1 MSAASTLKSLSIS
14 SRLSLGF
21 GCLLVLLVAVAA
33 VGQLSVGKVH
43 DQMTQ
48 ITGVGANKAKLVNGM
63 LESVSAI
70 GIQSRSAAMLNDID
84 PKQAREQIV
93 AVGKTLKEYAAQ
105 EAALSEL
112 LTPAKAT
119 PAELKLLS
127 EVQALGGK
135 TRPELDSAIKAADDG
150 DTVSATLALMT
161 RVAPAETAWRAKLR
175 ELIELQNTLNAEA
188 TASAEQTQSSA
199 RVVGGLLVLLAIG
212 LGALIAWRIT
222 ASITAPIGRAVVV
235 AERIARGDLTSQVE
249 VRIHDETGRLLEAIA
264 AMQERLRTLVGEIG
278 QTADSILVASSE
290 VASGNLDL
298 SQRTEQTSH
307 NLQSAASSLVDLTG
321 TVSQSADSARQANQL
336 ASTASDAA
344 TRGGEVVGQVVR
356 TMDTI
361 SASSRKIADIISVID
376 GIAFQTNI
384 LALNAAVEAA
394 RAGEQGRGFAVVA
407 GEVRNLAGRSAQAA
421 REIKALIGTS
431 VDQVQEGSTL
441 VNHAGKTIEELVQSV
456 RRVSDIMGE
465 ITAATQEQ
473 SQRIGHVSQSV
484 GALEEMTQQNAA
496 LVEEGAAAADSL
508 KDQAGRLTQMVGTF
522 RPRRSTGGG
531 AGAHTHHSPTPTGLG
546 PVTRSCPAAQLTG
559 LSHGRTLPEG
569 KRTAPQGAVTLDR
582 SAARSSTRRPPY
594 STRMAPC
601 ASSAESASFTRWRD
615 SPTR

>member
-21 GCLLVLLVAVAA
+21 GCMLVLLVAVAA

-119 PAELKLLS
+119 PAELKLLG

-212 LGALIAWRIT
+212 LGAVIAWRIT

-394 RAGEQGRGFAVVA
+394 RVGEQGRGFAVVV

-522 RPRRSTGGG
+522 RLSRNDGGDEDSWG
-531 AGAHTHHSPTPTGLG
+531 TAS
-546 PVTRSCPAAQLTG
+546 PAAAPAAVPAPT
-559 LSHGRTLPEG
+559 
-569 KRTAPQGAVTLDR
+569 RTAAPRPLASAPSRAPALPR
-582 SAARSSTRRPPY
+582 S
-594 STRMAPC
+594 
-601 ASSAESASFTRWRD
+601 
-615 SPTR
+615 

>member
-1 MSAASTLKSLSIS
+1 MPAASSFKSLSIS
-14 SRLSLGF
+14 SRLGLGF
-21 GCLLVLLVAVAA
+21 GCVLVLLLAVAA
-33 VGQLSVGKVH
+33 VGQLSIGKMH
-43 DQMTQ
+43 EQMLQ
-48 ITGVGANKAKLVNGM
+48 ITGVGAAKAKLVNSM

-70 GIQSRSAAMLNDID
+70 GIQGRSAAMLNDID
-84 PKQAREQIV
+84 PKQAREQITSV
-93 AVGKTLKEYAAQ
+93 NKTLADYARQ
-105 EAALSEL
+105 EAALAEL
-112 LTPAKAT
+112 IKSDTAT
-119 PAELKLLS
+119 PAEVKLLG
-127 EVQALGGK
+127 EVQELGRK
-135 TRPELDSAIKAADDG
+135 ARPELDNAIKAADDG
-150 DTVSATLALMT
+150 DTVSASLALMT

-175 ELIELQNTLNAEA
+175 ELIDLQNTLNAEA
-188 TASAEQTQSSA
+188 TASAEATQTRA
-199 RVVGGLLVLLAIG
+199 RAVGSVLVLLAIG

-278 QTADSILVASSE
+278 QTSDSILVASSE

-321 TVSQSADSARQANQL
+321 TVAQSADSARQANQL

-344 TRGGEVVGQVVR
+344 TRGGEVVSQVVR

-407 GEVRNLAGRSAQAA
+407 GEVRSLAGRSANAA
-421 REIKALIGTS
+421 REIKALIGAS
-431 VDQVQEGSTL
+431 VEQVQEGSTL
-441 VNHAGKTIEELVQSV
+441 VHHAGKTIEDLVLSV

-484 GALEEMTQQNAA
+484 GELEEMTQQNAA

-508 KDQAGRLTQMVGTF
+508 KDQAGRLTQMVGAF
-522 RPRRSTGGG
+522 RLSRNGGDADSWEPQAVSAPPASTPLAAPVLRKS
-531 AGAHTHHSPTPTGLG
+531 AGAAAPRLQTP
-546 PVTRSCPAAQLTG
+546 RQD
-559 LSHGRTLPEG
+559 LPSLPRG
-569 KRTAPQGAVTLDR
+569 
-582 SAARSSTRRPPY
+582 
-594 STRMAPC
+594 
-601 ASSAESASFTRWRD
+601 
-615 SPTR
+615 

>member
-1 MSAASTLKSLSIS
+1 MQE
-14 SRLSLGF
+14 LGR
-21 GCLLVLLVAVAA
+21 
-33 VGQLSVGKVH
+33 
-43 DQMTQ
+43 
-48 ITGVGANKAKLVNGM
+48 KA
-63 LESVSAI
+63 
-70 GIQSRSAAMLNDID
+70 
-84 PKQAREQIV
+84 
-93 AVGKTLKEYAAQ
+93 
-105 EAALSEL
+105 
-112 LTPAKAT
+112 
-119 PAELKLLS
+119 
-127 EVQALGGK
+127 
-135 TRPELDSAIKAADDG
+135 RPELANAIKAADDG

-161 RVAPAETAWRAKLR
+161 RVAPGETAWRTKLG
-175 ELIELQNTLNAEA
+175 ELIDLQNTLNAEA
-188 TASAEQTQSSA
+188 TASAEQTQSQA
-199 RVVGGLLVLLAIG
+199 RLVGGLLVALAIG

-222 ASITAPIGRAVVV
+222 TSITAPIGRAVVV

-307 NLQSAASSLVDLTG
+307 NLQSAASSLVELTG

-407 GEVRNLAGRSAQAA
+407 GEVRNLAGRSANAA

-441 VNHAGKTIEELVQSV
+441 VNHAGKTIEELVLSV

-522 RPRRSTGGG
+522 R
-531 AGAHTHHSPTPTGLG
+531 
-546 PVTRSCPAAQLTG
+546 
-559 LSHGRTLPEG
+559 LS
-569 KRTAPQGAVTLDR
+569 R
-582 SAARSSTRRPPY
+582 SAGGSDDSWGTGNPMAAPLAAPTLVPAPAFRSAPP
-594 STRMAPC
+594 RAP
-601 ASSAESASFTRWRD
+601 ALKPRGKLPSLPR
-615 SPTR
+615 

>member
-1 MSAASTLKSLSIS
+1 MPAATSLKSLSIS
-14 SRLSLGF
+14 SRLGLGF
-21 GCLLVLLVAVAA
+21 GCVLVLLMAVAA
-33 VGQLSVGKVH
+33 VGQLSVGKVN
-43 DQMTQ
+43 DQMQ
-48 ITGVGANKAKLVNGM
+48 LITGVGASKAKLVNGM
-63 LESVSAI
+63 LDSVSAI

-84 PKQAREQIV
+84 PKQAREQID
-93 AVGKTLKEYAAQ
+93 AVGKTLKQYATQ
-105 EAALSEL
+105 ETALAEL
-112 LTPAKAT
+112 LTPANAT
-119 PAELKLLS
+119 PAEIKLLGDI
-127 EVQALGGK
+127 QALGKK

-150 DTVSATLALMT
+150 DTVCATLALMT
-161 RVAPAETAWRAKLR
+161 RVAPIESAWRTKLA
-175 ELIELQNTLNAEA
+175 ELIELQNTRNAET
-188 TASAEQTQSSA
+188 TAMAEQTQKHA
-199 RVVGGLLVLLAIG
+199 RWVGGLLVLLAIG
-212 LGALIAWRIT
+212 LGGLIAWRIT
-222 ASITAPIGRAVVV
+222 TSITAPIGRAVVV
-235 AERIARGDLTSQVE
+235 AERIANGDLTSQVE

-307 NLQSAASSLVDLTG
+307 NLQSAANSLVDLTG

-344 TRGGEVVGQVVR
+344 TRGGEVVSQVVR

-407 GEVRNLAGRSAQAA
+407 GEVRSLAGRSANAA
-421 REIKALIGTS
+421 REIKALIGAS

-441 VNHAGKTIEELVQSV
+441 VNHAGKTIEELVMSV

-465 ITAATQEQ
+465 ITAATHEQ
-473 SQRIGHVSQSV
+473 SQRIGHVSHSV
-484 GALEEMTQQNAA
+484 GELEEMTQQNAA

-522 RPRRSTGGG
+522 QLTRDGSTDTSWGV
-531 AGAHTHHSPTPTGLG
+531 PTPTTAQPMPAPALRTSRQPG
-546 PVTRSCPAAQLTG
+546 PQA
-559 LSHGRTLPEG
+559 TL
-569 KRTAPQGAVTLDR
+569 KRPSKLPSLPR
-582 SAARSSTRRPPY
+582 
-594 STRMAPC
+594 
-601 ASSAESASFTRWRD
+601 
-615 SPTR
+615 

>member
-1 MSAASTLKSLSIS
+1 MPSVSLKSLSIS
-14 SRLSLGF
+14 SRLGLGF

-33 VGQLSVGKVH
+33 VGQLSLGKVH
-43 DQMTQ
+43 DQMRQ
-48 ITGVGANKAKLVNGM
+48 ITGAGAEKSKLVNGM
-63 LESVSAI
+63 LETVSAI
-70 GIQSRSAAMLNDID
+70 AIQSRSAAMLNDID
-84 PKQAREQIV
+84 PKQSQAQIAAV
-93 AVGKTLKEYAAQ
+93 ASSLKEYARQ
-105 EAALSEL
+105 EAALVDL
-112 LTPAKAT
+112 LKQSSSSSPAQA
-119 PAELKLLS
+119 KLLE
-127 EVQALGGK
+127 EVQALGNK
-135 TRPELDSAIKAADDG
+135 TRPELATAIKAADDG

-161 RVAPAETAWRAKLR
+161 RVAPNENLWRAKLR

-188 TASAEQTQSSA
+188 TASAEQTQSRA
-199 RVVGGLLVLLAIG
+199 RTVGGLLVTLAIA
-212 LGALIAWRIT
+212 LGVLIAWRIT
-222 ASITAPIGRAVVV
+222 TSITAPIGRAVVV
-235 AERIARGDLTSQVE
+235 AERIANGDLTSQIE
-249 VRIHDETGRLLEAIA
+249 VRIHDETGRLLDAIA
-264 AMQERLRTLVGEIG
+264 AMQDRLRALVGDIS
-278 QTADSILVASSE
+278 QTAESILVASSE

-298 SQRTEQTSH
+298 SQRTEHTSH
-307 NLQSAASSLVDLTG
+307 NLQGAASALADLTG

-407 GEVRNLAGRSAQAA
+407 SEVRSLAGRSAEAA
-421 REIKALIGTS
+421 KQIKALIGAS

-441 VNHAGKTIEELVQSV
+441 VNHAGKTIQDLVLSV

-484 GALEEMTQQNAA
+484 GELEEMTQQNAA

-508 KDQAGRLTQMVGTF
+508 KEQAGRLTQMVHAF
-522 RPRRSTGGG
+522 RLTRDGGETGGWNASGG
-531 AGAHTHHSPTPTGLG
+531 ATAA
-546 PVTRSCPAAQLTG
+546 PAAMPAPHHNAAPRQLA
-559 LSHGRTLPEG
+559 S
-569 KRTAPQGAVTLDR
+569 R
-582 SAARSSTRRPPY
+582 SAPALPRS
-594 STRMAPC
+594 
-601 ASSAESASFTRWRD
+601 
-615 SPTR
+615 

>member
-1 MSAASTLKSLSIS
+1 MQAATPLKSLSIS
-14 SRLSLGF
+14 TRLGLGF
-21 GCLLVLLVAVAA
+21 GCMLVLVVTVAA
-33 VGQLSVGKVH
+33 VGQVSVGKVH
-43 DQMTQ
+43 EQMRL
-48 ITGVGANKAKLVNGM
+48 ITGLGAQKSVLVNGM
-63 LESVSAI
+63 LESVSAM

-84 PKQAREQIV
+84 PKQAGEQINSV
-93 AVGKTLKEYAAQ
+93 AGTLNEYARQ
-105 EAALSEL
+105 EAALAEL
-112 LTPAKAT
+112 LAT
-119 PAELKLLS
+119 GGASAAERQLLQ
-127 EVQALGGK
+127 EVQALGAR
-135 TRPELDSAIKAADDG
+135 TRPELENAIKSADEG
-150 DTVSATLALMT
+150 DTVSATLTLMT
-161 RVAPAETAWRAKLR
+161 RVAPAETAWRGKLR
-175 ELIELQNTLNAEA
+175 ELVDLQGRLNAEA
-188 TASAEQTQSSA
+188 TASAERTQGQA
-199 RVVGGLLVLLAIG
+199 RTVAGLLVLLAIG

-222 ASITAPIGRAVVV
+222 RSITAPIGRAVVV

-249 VRIHDETGRLLEAIA
+249 VRIQDETGRLLGAID
-264 AMQERLRTLVGEIG
+264 AMQDRLRTLVGEIG

-522 RPRRSTGGG
+522 RLSRIDGGDEDSWG
-531 AGAHTHHSPTPTGLG
+531 TAS
-546 PVTRSCPAAQLTG
+546 PAAA
-559 LSHGRTLPEG
+559 PVAVPAPA
-569 KRTAPQGAVTLDR
+569 RTAAPRHLASAPSRTPALPR
-582 SAARSSTRRPPY
+582 S
-594 STRMAPC
+594 
-601 ASSAESASFTRWRD
+601 
-615 SPTR
+615 

>member
-21 GCLLVLLVAVAA
+21 GCMLVLLVAVAA

-119 PAELKLLS
+119 PAELKLLG

-522 RPRRSTGGG
+522 RLSRNDGGDEDSWG
-531 AGAHTHHSPTPTGLG
+531 TAS
-546 PVTRSCPAAQLTG
+546 PAAAAAAVPAPT
-559 LSHGRTLPEG
+559 
-569 KRTAPQGAVTLDR
+569 RTAAPRPLASGPSRAPALPR
-582 SAARSSTRRPPY
+582 S
-594 STRMAPC
+594 
-601 ASSAESASFTRWRD
+601 
-615 SPTR
+615 

>member
-1 MSAASTLKSLSIS
+1 MQE
-14 SRLSLGF
+14 LGR
-21 GCLLVLLVAVAA
+21 
-33 VGQLSVGKVH
+33 
-43 DQMTQ
+43 
-48 ITGVGANKAKLVNGM
+48 KA
-63 LESVSAI
+63 
-70 GIQSRSAAMLNDID
+70 
-84 PKQAREQIV
+84 
-93 AVGKTLKEYAAQ
+93 
-105 EAALSEL
+105 
-112 LTPAKAT
+112 
-119 PAELKLLS
+119 
-127 EVQALGGK
+127 
-135 TRPELDSAIKAADDG
+135 RPELANAIKAADDG

-161 RVAPAETAWRAKLR
+161 RVAPGETAWRTKLG
-175 ELIELQNTLNAEA
+175 ELIDLQNTLNAEA
-188 TASAEQTQSSA
+188 TASAEQTQSQA
-199 RVVGGLLVLLAIG
+199 RLVGGLLVALAIG

-222 ASITAPIGRAVVV
+222 TSITAPIGRAVVV

-249 VRIHDETGRLLEAIA
+249 VRIQDETGRLLEAIA

-307 NLQSAASSLVDLTG
+307 NLQSAASSLVELTG

-522 RPRRSTGGG
+522 RLSRNDGGDEDSWG
-531 AGAHTHHSPTPTGLG
+531 TAS
-546 PVTRSCPAAQLTG
+546 PAAAPAAVPAPT
-559 LSHGRTLPEG
+559 
-569 KRTAPQGAVTLDR
+569 RTAAPRHLASAPSRTPALPR
-582 SAARSSTRRPPY
+582 S
-594 STRMAPC
+594 
-601 ASSAESASFTRWRD
+601 
-615 SPTR
+615 

>member
-21 GCLLVLLVAVAA
+21 GCMLVLLVAVAA

-119 PAELKLLS
+119 PAELKLLG

-235 AERIARGDLTSQVE
+235 AERIARGDLTSQVQ

-522 RPRRSTGGG
+522 RLSRNDGGDEDSWG
-531 AGAHTHHSPTPTGLG
+531 TAS
-546 PVTRSCPAAQLTG
+546 PAAAPAAVPAPT
-559 LSHGRTLPEG
+559 RT
-569 KRTAPQGAVTLDR
+569 TAPRPLASAPSRAPALPR
-582 SAARSSTRRPPY
+582 S
-594 STRMAPC
+594 
-601 ASSAESASFTRWRD
+601 
-615 SPTR
+615 

>member
-1 MSAASTLKSLSIS
+1 MPAASSLKSLSIS
-14 SRLSLGF
+14 SRLGLGF
-21 GCLLVLLVAVAA
+21 GCMLVLVVAVAA

-43 DQMTQ
+43 EQMLQ
-48 ITGVGANKAKLVNGM
+48 VTGAGASKSRLVNGM

-84 PKQAREQIV
+84 PRQAREQI
-93 AVGKTLKEYAAQ
+93 AAISATLKEYGRQ
-105 EAALSEL
+105 ETALAEL
-112 LTPAKAT
+112 LTPAGAT
-119 PAELKLLS
+119 SAEVRLLG
-127 EVQALGGK
+127 EVQALGRK
-135 TRPELDSAIKAADDG
+135 ARPELDNAIKSADDG

-161 RVAPAETAWRAKLR
+161 RVAPVETAWRAKLR
-175 ELIELQNTLNAEA
+175 ELIELQGSLNADA
-188 TASAEQTQSSA
+188 TASAEQTQGNA
-199 RVVGGLLVLLAIG
+199 RMVAGLLVVLAIA

-249 VRIHDETGRLLEAIA
+249 VRIQDETGRLLEAIA

-307 NLQSAASSLVDLTG
+307 NLQGAAAALVDLTG
-321 TVSQSADSARQANQL
+321 TVSQSADAARQANQL

-344 TRGGEVVGQVVR
+344 TRGGEVVSQVVR

-407 GEVRNLAGRSAQAA
+407 GEVRSLAGRSAHAA

-441 VNHAGKTIEELVQSV
+441 VNHAGKTIEELVLSV

-473 SQRIGHVSQSV
+473 SQRIGHVSHSV
-484 GALEEMTQQNAA
+484 GELEEMTQQNAA

-522 RPRRSTGGG
+522 RLTRDGDGGG
-531 AGAHTHHSPTPTGLG
+531 NHWSGAASPAPVPVPAPPQRAGLQSPSRGQQPSL
-546 PVTRSCPAAQLTG
+546 PV
-559 LSHGRTLPEG
+559 
-569 KRTAPQGAVTLDR
+569 
-582 SAARSSTRRPPY
+582 
-594 STRMAPC
+594 
-601 ASSAESASFTRWRD
+601 
-615 SPTR
+615 

>member
-1 MSAASTLKSLSIS
+1 MQE
-14 SRLSLGF
+14 LGR
-21 GCLLVLLVAVAA
+21 
-33 VGQLSVGKVH
+33 
-43 DQMTQ
+43 
-48 ITGVGANKAKLVNGM
+48 KA
-63 LESVSAI
+63 
-70 GIQSRSAAMLNDID
+70 
-84 PKQAREQIV
+84 
-93 AVGKTLKEYAAQ
+93 
-105 EAALSEL
+105 
-112 LTPAKAT
+112 
-119 PAELKLLS
+119 
-127 EVQALGGK
+127 
-135 TRPELDSAIKAADDG
+135 RPELANAIKAADDG

-161 RVAPAETAWRAKLR
+161 RVAPGETAWRTKLG
-175 ELIELQNTLNAEA
+175 ELIDLQNTLNAEA
-188 TASAEQTQSSA
+188 TASAEQTQSQA
-199 RVVGGLLVLLAIG
+199 RLVGGLLVALAIG

-222 ASITAPIGRAVVV
+222 TSITAPIGRAVVV

-307 NLQSAASSLVDLTG
+307 NLQSAASSLVELTG

-407 GEVRNLAGRSAQAA
+407 GEVRNLAGRSANAA

-441 VNHAGKTIEELVQSV
+441 VNHAGKTIEELVLSV

-522 RPRRSTGGG
+522 RLSRSDGGSDDSWGTGNPM
-531 AGAHTHHSPTPTGLG
+531 AAPLAAPTP
-546 PVTRSCPAAQLTG
+546 VPALAL
-559 LSHGRTLPEG
+559 
-569 KRTAPQGAVTLDR
+569 R
-582 SAARSSTRRPPY
+582 SAPP
-594 STRMAPC
+594 RAP
-601 ASSAESASFTRWRD
+601 ALKPRGKLPSLPR
-615 SPTR
+615 

>member
-1 MSAASTLKSLSIS
+1 M
-14 SRLSLGF
+14 
-21 GCLLVLLVAVAA
+21 
-33 VGQLSVGKVH
+33 
-43 DQMTQ
+43 
-48 ITGVGANKAKLVNGM
+48 
-63 LESVSAI
+63 
-70 GIQSRSAAMLNDID
+70 
-84 PKQAREQIV
+84 
-93 AVGKTLKEYAAQ
+93 
-105 EAALSEL
+105 
-112 LTPAKAT
+112 
-119 PAELKLLS
+119 
-127 EVQALGGK
+127 
-135 TRPELDSAIKAADDG
+135 
-150 DTVSATLALMT
+150 
-161 RVAPAETAWRAKLR
+161 
-175 ELIELQNTLNAEA
+175 
-188 TASAEQTQSSA
+188 
-199 RVVGGLLVLLAIG
+199 VGGLLVLLAIG

-235 AERIARGDLTSQVE
+235 AERIARGHLTSQVE

-278 QTADSILVASSE
+278 QTAHSILVASSE

-307 NLQSAASSLVDLTG
+307 NLQSAASSLVVLTG

-344 TRGGEVVGQVVR
+344 TRGGEVVSQVVR

-407 GEVRNLAGRSAQAA
+407 GEVRSLAGRSANAA
-421 REIKALIGTS
+421 REIKTLIGAS

-441 VNHAGKTIEELVQSV
+441 VNHAGKTIEELVLSV

-473 SQRIGHVSQSV
+473 SQRIGQVNQSV
-484 GALEEMTQQNAA
+484 GALDEMTQQNAA

-508 KDQAGRLTQMVGTF
+508 KEQAGRLTEMVGAF
-522 RPRRSTGGG
+522 RLTRDGGG
-531 AGAHTHHSPTPTGLG
+531 ENSWSTASPSASPMAVPAPARTTGS
-546 PVTRSCPAAQLTG
+546 R
-559 LSHGRTLPEG
+559 HLP
-569 KRTAPQGAVTLDR
+569 
-582 SAARSSTRRPPY
+582 S
-594 STRMAPC
+594 
-601 ASSAESASFTRWRD
+601 ASSRAPALPRN
-615 SPTR
+615 

>member
-1 MSAASTLKSLSIS
+1 MPAASSFKSLSIS
-14 SRLSLGF
+14 SRLGLGF
-21 GCLLVLLVAVAA
+21 GCVLVLLLAVAA
-33 VGQLSVGKVH
+33 VGQLSIGKVH
-43 DQMTQ
+43 DQMLQ
-48 ITGVGANKAKLVNGM
+48 ITGVGAGKAKLVNGM

-70 GIQSRSAAMLNDID
+70 GIQGRSAAMLNDID
-84 PKQAREQIV
+84 PKQAREQI
-93 AVGKTLKEYAAQ
+93 ASVGKTLTAYARQ
-105 EAALSEL
+105 EAALAEL
-112 LTPAKAT
+112 IKPETAT
-119 PAELKLLS
+119 PAEVKLLG
-127 EVQALGGK
+127 EVQELGRK
-135 TRPELDSAIKAADDG
+135 ARPELDNAIKAADDG
-150 DTVSATLALMT
+150 DTVSASLALMT

-175 ELIELQNTLNAEA
+175 ELIDLQNALNDEA
-188 TASAEQTQSSA
+188 TASAEATQSRA
-199 RVVGGLLVLLAIG
+199 RAVGGLLVLLAIG

-249 VRIHDETGRLLEAIA
+249 VRIQDETGRLLEAIA

-278 QTADSILVASSE
+278 QTSDSILVASSE

-321 TVSQSADSARQANQL
+321 TVAQSADSARQANQL

-344 TRGGEVVGQVVR
+344 TRGGEVVSQVVR

-407 GEVRNLAGRSAQAA
+407 GEVRSLAGRSANAA
-421 REIKALIGTS
+421 REIKALIGAS
-431 VDQVQEGSTL
+431 VEQVQEGSTL
-441 VNHAGKTIEELVQSV
+441 VNHAGKTIEDLVMSV

-484 GALEEMTQQNAA
+484 GELEEMTQQNAA

-508 KDQAGRLTQMVGTF
+508 KDQAGRLTQMVGAF
-522 RPRRSTGGG
+522 RLSRNGGDADNWEPPAIGALPASIPSAAPAARKAVPATPPSAAPRLQTPRQHLPSLPRR
-531 AGAHTHHSPTPTGLG
+531 
-546 PVTRSCPAAQLTG
+546 
-559 LSHGRTLPEG
+559 
-569 KRTAPQGAVTLDR
+569 
-582 SAARSSTRRPPY
+582 
-594 STRMAPC
+594 
-601 ASSAESASFTRWRD
+601 
-615 SPTR
+615 

>member
-21 GCLLVLLVAVAA
+21 GCMLVLLVAVAA

-119 PAELKLLS
+119 PAELKLLG

-199 RVVGGLLVLLAIG
+199 RVVGGLLVLLAMG

-298 SQRTEQTSH
+298 SQRTEQNSH

-522 RPRRSTGGG
+522 RLSRNDGGNEDRWG
-531 AGAHTHHSPTPTGLG
+531 TAS
-546 PVTRSCPAAQLTG
+546 PAAAPAAVPAPT
-559 LSHGRTLPEG
+559 
-569 KRTAPQGAVTLDR
+569 RTAAPRHLASAPSRTPALPR
-582 SAARSSTRRPPY
+582 S
-594 STRMAPC
+594 
-601 ASSAESASFTRWRD
+601 
-615 SPTR
+615 

>member
-21 GCLLVLLVAVAA
+21 GCMLVLLVAVAA

-522 RPRRSTGGG
+522 RLSRNDGGDEDSWG
-531 AGAHTHHSPTPTGLG
+531 TAS
-546 PVTRSCPAAQLTG
+546 PAAAPAAVPAPV
-559 LSHGRTLPEG
+559 RT
-569 KRTAPQGAVTLDR
+569 TAPRPLASAPSRAPALPR
-582 SAARSSTRRPPY
+582 S
-594 STRMAPC
+594 
-601 ASSAESASFTRWRD
+601 
-615 SPTR
+615 

>member
-1 MSAASTLKSLSIS
+1 MQAAPSLKSLSIS
-14 SRLSLGF
+14 SRLGLGF

-43 DQMTQ
+43 DQLQQ
-48 ITGVGANKAKLVNGM
+48 ITSIGANKTKLVNGM

-84 PKQAREQIV
+84 PKQAREQV
-93 AVGKTLKEYAAQ
+93 TAVGNTLKEYTRQ
-105 EAALSEL
+105 EAALAEL
-112 LTPAKAT
+112 LTPANAT
-119 PAELKLLS
+119 PAEVQLLG
-127 EVQALGGK
+127 EVQALGRK
-135 TRPELDSAIKAADDG
+135 ARPELDTAIKSADDG

-188 TASAEQTQSSA
+188 TASAESTQTRA
-199 RVVGGLLVLLAIG
+199 RTVGGLLVLLAIG

-307 NLQSAASSLVDLTG
+307 NLQTAASALVELTG
-321 TVSQSADSARQANQL
+321 TVAQSADSARQANQL

-344 TRGGEVVGQVVR
+344 TRGGEVVGQVVQ

-407 GEVRNLAGRSAQAA
+407 GEVRNLAGRSANAA
-421 REIKALIGTS
+421 REIKALISTS
-431 VDQVQEGSTL
+431 VDQVQEGATL
-441 VNHAGKTIEELVQSV
+441 VNHAGKTIEELVLSV

-473 SQRIGHVSQSV
+473 SHRIGHVNQSV
-484 GALEEMTQQNAA
+484 GELEEMTQQNAA

-522 RPRRSTGGG
+522 RLSRNDGGDENSWNPPPMPPQ
-531 AGAHTHHSPTPTGLG
+531 AIAAPM
-546 PVTRSCPAAQLTG
+546 PA
-559 LSHGRTLPEG
+559 
-569 KRTAPQGAVTLDR
+569 RTAAPR
-582 SAARSSTRRPPY
+582 SL
-594 STRMAPC
+594 
-601 ASSAESASFTRWRD
+601 ASSAPPAAALPRS
-615 SPTR
+615 

>member
-1 MSAASTLKSLSIS
+1 MLAASSLKSLSIS
-14 SRLSLGF
+14 TRLGLGF
-21 GCLLVLLVAVAA
+21 GCVLVLLVAVAA

-43 DQMTQ
+43 DQMQ
-48 ITGVGANKAKLVNGM
+48 LITGVGANKAKLVNGM
-63 LESVSAI
+63 LEKVSAI

-84 PKQAREQIV
+84 AKQAREQIDGV
-93 AVGKTLKEYAAQ
+93 SKTLKAYGAE
-105 EAALSEL
+105 EAALAQL
-112 LTPAKAT
+112 MVPATAT
-119 PAELKLLS
+119 PAEIQLLT
-127 EVQALGGK
+127 EIQAMGGK
-135 TRPELDSAIKAADDG
+135 TRPELETAIKAADDG

-161 RVAPAETAWRAKLR
+161 RVAPNETAWRTKLG
-175 ELIELQNTLNAEA
+175 ELIALQNTLNAEA
-188 TASAEQTQSSA
+188 TANAENTQRDA
-199 RVVGGLLVLLAIG
+199 RVVGGLLVLLAMG
-212 LGALIAWRIT
+212 LGGLIAWRIT
-222 ASITAPIGRAVVV
+222 TSITAPIGRAVVV
-235 AERIARGDLTSQVE
+235 AERIAGGDLTSRVD

-344 TRGGEVVGQVVR
+344 TRGGEVVSQVVR

-407 GEVRNLAGRSAQAA
+407 GEVRSLAGRSANAA
-421 REIKALIGTS
+421 REIKTLIGAS

-441 VNHAGKTIEELVQSV
+441 VNHAGKTIEELVLSV

-473 SQRIGHVSQSV
+473 SQRIGQVNQSV
-484 GALEEMTQQNAA
+484 GALDEMTQQNAA

-508 KDQAGRLTQMVGTF
+508 KEQAGRLTEMVGAF
-522 RPRRSTGGG
+522 RLTRDGGG
-531 AGAHTHHSPTPTGLG
+531 ENSWSTASPSASPMAVPAPARTTGS
-546 PVTRSCPAAQLTG
+546 R
-559 LSHGRTLPEG
+559 HLP
-569 KRTAPQGAVTLDR
+569 
-582 SAARSSTRRPPY
+582 S
-594 STRMAPC
+594 
-601 ASSAESASFTRWRD
+601 ASSRAPALPRN
-615 SPTR
+615 

>member
-1 MSAASTLKSLSIS
+1 MQAATSLKSLSIS

-21 GCLLVLLVAVAA
+21 GCMLVLRVAVAA

-43 DQMTQ
+43 EQMRQ
-48 ITGVGANKAKLVNGM
+48 ITGIGANKAKLVNGM

-84 PKQAREQIV
+84 PKQAREQIDAV
-93 AVGKTLKEYAAQ
+93 AKTLKLYATQ
-105 EAALSEL
+105 EAALAEL
-112 LTPAKAT
+112 LTPANAT
-119 PAELKLLS
+119 PTEIKLLG
-127 EVQALGGK
+127 EVQALGKK
-135 TRPELDSAIKAADDG
+135 TRPELDTAIKAADDG

-161 RVAPAETAWRAKLR
+161 RVAPAETAWRTKLG
-175 ELIELQNTLNAEA
+175 ELIDLQNTLNAEA
-188 TASAEQTQSSA
+188 TASAEHTQSQA

-222 ASITAPIGRAVVV
+222 TSITAPIGRAVVV

-344 TRGGEVVGQVVR
+344 TRGGEVVSQVVR

-407 GEVRNLAGRSAQAA
+407 GEVRNLAGRSANAA

-441 VNHAGKTIEELVQSV
+441 VNHAGKTIEELVLSV

-473 SQRIGHVSQSV
+473 SQRIGHVSHSV

-522 RPRRSTGGG
+522 RLTRDGGDDNSWG
-531 AGAHTHHSPTPTGLG
+531 AGSP
-546 PVTRSCPAAQLTG
+546 
-559 LSHGRTLPEG
+559 
-569 KRTAPQGAVTLDR
+569 
-582 SAARSSTRRPPY
+582 
-594 STRMAPC
+594 
-601 ASSAESASFTRWRD
+601 SASPMAVPAPARTTGSRPLS
-615 SPTR
+615 SPPSRPRALPRS

>member
-1 MSAASTLKSLSIS
+1 
-14 SRLSLGF
+14 
-21 GCLLVLLVAVAA
+21 
-33 VGQLSVGKVH
+33 
-43 DQMTQ
+43 
-48 ITGVGANKAKLVNGM
+48 
-63 LESVSAI
+63 
-70 GIQSRSAAMLNDID
+70 
-84 PKQAREQIV
+84 
-93 AVGKTLKEYAAQ
+93 
-105 EAALSEL
+105 
-112 LTPAKAT
+112 
-119 PAELKLLS
+119 
-127 EVQALGGK
+127 
-135 TRPELDSAIKAADDG
+135 
-150 DTVSATLALMT
+150 
-161 RVAPAETAWRAKLR
+161 
-175 ELIELQNTLNAEA
+175 
-188 TASAEQTQSSA
+188 
-199 RVVGGLLVLLAIG
+199 
-212 LGALIAWRIT
+212 
-222 ASITAPIGRAVVV
+222 
-235 AERIARGDLTSQVE
+235 
-249 VRIHDETGRLLEAIA
+249 
-264 AMQERLRTLVGEIG
+264 
-278 QTADSILVASSE
+278 
-290 VASGNLDL
+290 
-298 SQRTEQTSH
+298 
-307 NLQSAASSLVDLTG
+307 
-321 TVSQSADSARQANQL
+321 
-336 ASTASDAA
+336 
-344 TRGGEVVGQVVR
+344 
-356 TMDTI
+356 MDTI

-508 KDQAGRLTQMVGTF
+508 KDQAGRLTKMVGTF
-522 RPRRSTGGG
+522 RLSRNDGGDEDSWGTATPRCSTGGG
-531 AGAHTHHSPTPTGLG
+531 AGAHTHCSPAPTGLG
-546 PVTRSCPAAQLTG
+546 PIARSCTAGQLTR
-559 LSHGRTLPEG
+559 LSHGRALPEG

-601 ASSAESASFTRWRD
+601 ASSADSASFTRWRD